1 MQLWCTFAFLL
12 LCHSGEGVK
21 MENPNPLMVGALLV
35 TGAIASIGAVGA
47 YVVASRPEY
56 AQVVRVDP
64 VRKAVTVLEQEC
76 KDARVVKKKPV
87 KDQNRI
93 AGTVIGGMV
102 GGVIGHQFGS
112 GTGNTAA
119 TIAGAAGGA
128 VAGNQIQ
135 KKVQEKNTVTANE
148 RQCRIVNR
156 TEQQVVAYDVRYRLD
171 GKLGTVRMDH
181 EPGQRIPVRD
191 GRLVLSEEPAAVEKK
206 G

>member
-1 MQLWCTFAFLL
+1 
-12 LCHSGEGVK
+12 
-21 MENPNPLMVGALLV
+21 MEKPLIVGALLV
-35 TGAIASIGAVGA
+35 AGAVASIGAVAG

-64 VRKAVTVLEQEC
+64 VTRAVTVQEQEC
-76 KDARVVKKKPV
+76 KDERVTKKKPV
-87 KDQNRI
+87 KDENRI
-93 AGTVIGGMV
+93 VGTVIGGMV

-112 GTGNTAA
+112 GTGNTVA
-119 TIAGAAGGA
+119 TVAGAAGGA
-128 VAGNQIQ
+128 VAGNQVQ

-156 TEQQVVAYDVRYRLD
+156 TEQKVVAYDVRYRLD

-191 GRLVLSEEPAAVEKK
+191 GRLVLSEEPAAEKK